1 MEDGFQD
8 GLRDTLLRGPKA
20 VVLCNR
26 KPSYSDLWS
35 VLGVARNEGECERR
49 CGWLDIERVKTAATT
64 LCSASLLFLI
74 EIPLCCRPHGARGL

>member
-20 VVLCNR
+20 VVLCIR

-35 VLGVARNEGECERR
+35 VLGVTRTQVNAG
-49 CGWLDIERVKTAATT
+49 D
-64 LCSASLLFLI
+64 
-74 EIPLCCRPHGARGL
+74 ARGMALQETACARDREMMLFIGT